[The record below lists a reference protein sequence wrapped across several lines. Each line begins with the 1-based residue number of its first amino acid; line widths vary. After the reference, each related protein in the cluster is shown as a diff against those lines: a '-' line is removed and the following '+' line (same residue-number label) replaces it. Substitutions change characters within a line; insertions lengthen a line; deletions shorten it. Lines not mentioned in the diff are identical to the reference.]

1 VQRSPQEADSVSSKV
16 TVELTVKPL
25 KTGEKVGTS
34 EHNKNGPEQRRGG
47 KREMRDRPG
56 YTPKNGEIEQV

>member
-1 VQRSPQEADSVSSKV
+1 VQRSPQEADSAPPKV

-34 EHNKNGPEQRRGG
+34 QHNKNNTKGA
-47 KREMRDRPG
+47 KRPG
-56 YTPKNGEIEQV
+56 KGIGQAEQ